1 MCTQIFIFYGIEFLF
16 FNFSM
21 TLEYLYFYTYF
32 FIVKLKWEITYI
44 NSFINASM
52 LQTYS
57 IRRIRSKITEQI
69 IGKNALELRKSTF

>member
-1 MCTQIFIFYGIEFLF
+1 MCMQIFIFYGIEFLF

>member
-1 MCTQIFIFYGIEFLF
+1 MCTQTFIFYGIEFLF

-57 IRRIRSKITEQI
+57 IRRMRSKITEQI

>member
-16 FNFSM
+16 FNFAM

>member
-1 MCTQIFIFYGIEFLF
+1 MCMQIFIFYGIEFLF
-16 FNFSM
+16 FNFAM
-21 TLEYLYFYTYF
+21 TLEYLYFYIYF
-32 FIVKLKWEITYI
+32 FIVKLKWQITYI

-57 IRRIRSKITEQI
+57 IRRMRSKITEQI

>member
-1 MCTQIFIFYGIEFLF
+1 MCMQIFIFYGIEFLF
-16 FNFSM
+16 FNFAM
-21 TLEYLYFYTYF
+21 TLEYLYFYIYF
-32 FIVKLKWEITYI
+32 FIVKLKWQITYI

>member
-1 MCTQIFIFYGIEFLF
+1 MCTQTFIFYGIEFLF
-16 FNFSM
+16 FNFAM

-32 FIVKLKWEITYI
+32 FFVKLKWEITYI

-57 IRRIRSKITEQI
+57 IRRMRSKITEQI

>member
-16 FNFSM
+16 FNFAM
-21 TLEYLYFYTYF
+21 TLEYLYFYIYF
-32 FIVKLKWEITYI
+32 FIVKLKWQITYI

>member
-1 MCTQIFIFYGIEFLF
+1 MCTQTFIFYGIEFLF

>member
-1 MCTQIFIFYGIEFLF
+1 MCMQIFIFYGIEFLF
-16 FNFSM
+16 FNFAM
-21 TLEYLYFYTYF
+21 TLEYLYFYIYF

>member
-1 MCTQIFIFYGIEFLF
+1 MCMQIFIFYGIEFLF

-21 TLEYLYFYTYF
+21 TLEYLYFYIYF
-32 FIVKLKWEITYI
+32 FIVKLKWQITYI

>member
-1 MCTQIFIFYGIEFLF
+1 MCMQIFIFYGIEFLF
-16 FNFSM
+16 FNFAM

>member
-57 IRRIRSKITEQI
+57 IRRMRSKITEQI